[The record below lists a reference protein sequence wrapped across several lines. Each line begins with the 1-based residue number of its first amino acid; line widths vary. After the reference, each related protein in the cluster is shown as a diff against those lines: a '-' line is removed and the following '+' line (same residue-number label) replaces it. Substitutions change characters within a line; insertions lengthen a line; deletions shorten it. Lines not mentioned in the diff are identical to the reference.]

1 MNGNRPRA
9 RATLLAAAGLLS
21 ITVQMAHGQT
31 PGGNEKRASFA
42 WDYRFPTNRERLG
55 DFLRD
60 TTGPG
65 AFLQSAFIAGTH
77 HLANAPP
84 EWGRGIEGYNRRLA
98 NQFGR
103 TAIQNGILLGLGA
116 ALKQDLRYQRCSCSG
131 FLRRTGHALL
141 SDFTARTPDGRQT
154 FTLAKAAG
162 IYAGATISSS
172 WYPDRYTA
180 IGDGIRLGN
189 VSIASSTLMNLAREF
204 WPEIRRLLHR

>member
-1 MNGNRPRA
+1 MIGNRQWV
-9 RATLLAAAGLLS
+9 RATPFAAAALLS
-21 ITVQMAHGQT
+21 FTVQMAHGQT
-31 PGGNEKRASFA
+31 PGENEKRASFA
-42 WDYRFPTNRERLG
+42 LDYRFPTNRERIG

-65 AFLQSAFIAGTH
+65 AFFQSVFIAGTH
-77 HLANAPP
+77 HLVNAPT
-84 EWGRGIEGYNRRLA
+84 EWGRGIEGYHRRLA

-103 TAIQNGILLGLGA
+103 TAIQNSIQLGLGA
-116 ALKQDLRYQRCSCSG
+116 ALKQDLRYRRCSCSG

-141 SDFTARTPDGRQT
+141 SNFTARTPDGRQT

-162 IYAGATISSS
+162 IYAGATISTS

-189 VSIASSTLMNLAREF
+189 ASMASSTLMNIAREF